1 MSMTD
6 YNSKILTG
14 LSMTNDDVKNSLI
27 KFNFSETITNEQLA
41 GHIGFTQDEIDM
53 LKIFWKPAFNQGWIP
68 LNRDVIKEWFCKNN
82 KNRDNIQKFYER
94 VLFKYEENV
103 DYKKIQHDDPLMDS
117 YSVLPNLASKTKD
130 NRGGHNAKYYAVT
143 GECFKMIA
151 MEKNAGIRRYYIKV
165 EQLAIFMKD
174 YMVALNNYMNAKKIS
189 DLTLKVENQTII
201 NARIQNYIDNTKPLE
216 KNSIIYVATSKRY
229 ASENI
234 LKVGHIDSAD
244 RKKLKHRLASYNT
257 GKIGDDLFYFCY
269 IEEVYQSKELDNRLK
284 KLLAFSKYNKNKEMV
299 VIHFEGLCKIIREV
313 SENHD
318 EDYEYCNNYITEG
331 YKEYLNKPPV
341 IPPPIS
347 ISESREIAI
356 IETEDNVEISRTVI
370 DVSNLSAVDREAK
383 IKEAFNKYIQDK
395 YNKPNFD
402 CDADTITENVKIPWK
417 ELKNILMSLSNIA
430 SIGKL
435 KPSIWKT
442 QTKTIASDKGF
453 AMRWK

>member
-1 MSMTD
+1 MAD

-27 KFNFSETITNEQLA
+27 KFKFSETITNEQLA
-41 GHIGFTQDEIDM
+41 EHIGFTQDEIDM

-68 LNRDVIKEWFCKNN
+68 LNRGVVKQWFCKNEKGKDSVN
-82 KNRDNIQKFYER
+82 HFYTR
-94 VLFKYEENV
+94 VLLKYEENV
-103 DYKKIQHDDPLMDS
+103 DYKEIDKNDPLM
-117 YSVLPNLASKTKD
+117 SVYENYNAPKMANGNSQTPD
-130 NRGGHNAKYYAVT
+130 GNRAKYYAIT
-143 GECFKMIA
+143 GECFKMVA
-151 MEKNAGIRRYYIKV
+151 MERNAEIRRYYIKV

-174 YMVALNNYMNAKKIS
+174 YLVALNNYVNAKQIS
-189 DLTLKVENQTII
+189 DLTTKVENQTII

-229 ASENI
+229 ACENI

-244 RKKLKHRLASYNT
+244 RKKLKHRLAVYNT

-299 VIHFEGLCKIIREV
+299 VIHFDGLCKIIREV

-318 EDYEYCNNYITEG
+318 DDYEYCNKYITEG

-341 IPPPIS
+341 IPPPIN

-370 DVSNLSAVDREAK
+370 DVSNLSVEDREAK
-383 IKEAFNKYIQDK
+383 IKEAFNKFIQDK

-402 CDADTITENVKIPWK
+402 CDADTLTENVKVPWK
-417 ELKNILMSLSNIA
+417 EFKNILMNLSNIA

-442 QTKTIASDKGF
+442 QTKTIASNKGF
-453 AMRWK
+453 DMRWK